1 MWGTGRGL
9 KKPPVF
15 LSPLSLCGNVPLH
28 LSPILTWSK
37 DGDWPRSKLIC
48 SLALTRAPVSASCA
62 LMKWR
67 SEPNNCAQ
75 QALECAGSLTQG
87 SLMTWGC
94 ELGHNSI
101 DRCRNAFVRQLRTVI
116 TLFFHASVS
125 AVNNVWPQRV
135 HFFCLFVFNASKN
148 IYKLFHLQCKKTQG
162 KKIVS
167 CIFRY
172 VTPGMCLISMDELP
186 LTFSLL

>member
-162 KKIVS
+162 KKS
-167 CIFRY
+167 FPAY
-172 VTPGMCLISMDELP
+172 LDTLP
-186 LTFSLL
+186 QGCV